1 MRLGIVSTFPP
12 YRGGIAQFNAAMV
25 SALEVQGHEVV
36 AVTWRRQYP
45 ELLFPGS
52 SQLDPGA
59 SLDQAPVPAILDS
72 LAPWTWKHVA
82 AHVARHDVDVLVLPF
97 WHAALAPALGG
108 VATHAKRMGVP
119 RVWALMHNANSHE
132 GAWWHRA
139 LTARFLRRVDRVVAL
154 SSGVADA
161 LKACRPITLFHPLM
175 NQGGSGPGRSEAR
188 RRLGLSTQ
196 ARVHLFFGLIR
207 PYKGLHLLLEALASL
222 GDHHHLVIAG
232 ECYGSFEPYA
242 RAIQTLGLEPRVHVH
257 QEFIET
263 SDVPVFMDAADD
275 MVLPYLTATQSG
287 VTALALH
294 HRLRVIASDVG
305 DLRQTVVPELTGR
318 LVPPNNPAAL
328 ADAMDRDW
336 SAQAVDT
343 KAAFAQVAKR
353 LSWSEWAVRL
363 TQQVEQPE
371 AEAL

>member
-1 MRLGIVSTFPP
+1 MRLGVVSTFPP

-25 SALEVQGHEVV
+25 SALEAQGHEVV

-45 ELLFPGS
+45 GLLFPGS
-52 SQLDPGA
+52 SQLDPGTNLDHA
-59 SLDQAPVPAILDS
+59 SVPAMLDS
-72 LAPWTWKHVA
+72 LAPWTWKRVA
-82 AHVARHDVDVLVLPF
+82 AYVAKHKVDVLILPF

-108 VATHAKRMGVP
+108 VATHARQLGVT
-119 RVWALMHNANSHE
+119 RVWALMHNASSHD

-139 LTARFLRRVDRVVAL
+139 LTTRLLRRVDRVVTL
-154 SSGVADA
+154 SEGVSDA
-161 LKACRPITLFHPLM
+161 LRACRPVTLFHPLM
-175 NQGGSGPGRSEAR
+175 THGGPGPGRKEAR
-188 RRLGLSTQ
+188 QRLGLPDR
-196 ARVHLFFGLIR
+196 ACVHLFFGLIR
-207 PYKGLHLLLEALASL
+207 PYKGLHVLLEAMARLDAR
-222 GDHHHLVIAG
+222 HHLVIAG

-242 RAIQTLGLEPRVHVH
+242 RAIETLGLESRVHVH

-263 SDVPVFMDAADD
+263 PDVPVFMDAADD
-275 MVLPYLTATQSG
+275 MVLPYLAATQSG

-294 HRLRVIASDVG
+294 HRVRVIASDVG

-318 LVPPNNPAAL
+318 LVPPNDPKAL
-328 ADAMDRDW
+328 ADAMDCDW
-336 SAQAVDT
+336 TAQAVDT

-371 AEAL
+371 AAAP